1 MSATDRTR
9 VRRHPE
15 RGAYEREPIDAIL
28 DEALICHVG
37 FVVDGQP
44 FVIPTIHARIGDV
57 LYLHGS
63 PASRMLR
70 TLRDGVDVCVTAT
83 LLDGIVL
90 ARSVYNHSM
99 NYRSAVVLGRAR
111 EVTDAAEK
119 LRALEA
125 VVEHMVPG
133 RWSDARQPTQGEL
146 DGTTVLALALDEAS
160 AKVRSGPSN
169 DFDRD
174 TELPVW
180 AGVVPLRLAA
190 GGAEAGT
197 GRGQP
202 RRTRSVCPCRRIC
215 VTELLAFLGVSALV
229 IVTPGQDTALTIRN
243 TLLGGR
249 AAGVCTA
256 LGVSA
261 GQATWT
267 VCTAFGVGA
276 LLVASEP
283 AFLALK
289 LAGAAYLIYLGVQ
302 ALLHRGKA

>member
-1 MSATDRTR
+1 MASTDRTK

-15 RGAYEREPIDAIL
+15 RGVYDREPIDAIL

-44 FVIPTIHARIGDV
+44 FVIPTIHARAGDV

-90 ARSVYNHSM
+90 ARSVYNHSL

-111 EVTDAAEK
+111 EVVAADEK
-119 LRALEA
+119 LAALETI
-125 VVEHMVPG
+125 VEHMVPG

-160 AKVRSGPSN
+160 AKVRTGPPS

-174 TELPVW
+174 MDLPVW
-180 AGVVPLRLAA
+180 AGVIPLRLEP
-190 GGAEAGT
+190 GAVE
-197 GRGQP
+197 
-202 RRTRSVCPCRRIC
+202 
-215 VTELLAFLGVSALV
+215 SASNGL
-229 IVTPGQDTALTIRN
+229 PL
-243 TLLGGR
+243 
-249 AAGVCTA
+249 
-256 LGVSA
+256 
-261 GQATWT
+261 
-267 VCTAFGVGA
+267 
-276 LLVASEP
+276 P
-283 AFLALK
+283 
-289 LAGAAYLIYLGVQ
+289 AYL
-302 ALLHRGKA
+302 RE